1 MSVQT
6 YNPAV
11 AIAQFISG
19 ELKFSI
25 MGNFKETNPKE
36 YLRFGVYTML
46 DGKDLLFIAI
56 QGFFASTAWCKS
68 DEAYY
73 AVLGQKFEG
82 ITSDDGNSWNLDRAN
97 IRRVSSKEEFDRL
110 LKDSCK
116 EFKDIVAEYMQ

>member
-25 MGNFKETNPKE
+25 MENFKETNPKE
-36 YLRFGVYTML
+36 YLRFGVYDM

-56 QGFFASTAWCKS
+56 QGFFASTAWCKG
-68 DEAYY
+68 DKEYNAIM
-73 AVLGQKFEG
+73 GQKFEG
-82 ITSDDGNSWNLDRAN
+82 ITSDDGRSWSLDRAN
-97 IRRVSSKEEFDRL
+97 IRRVSNKEQFDRL
-110 LKDSCK
+110 LKNSCK
-116 EFKDIVAEYMQ
+116 EFKDIAAKYMQ

>member
-25 MGNFKETNPKE
+25 MGNFKETNPNE

-56 QGFFASTAWCKS
+56 QGFFASSAWCKG
-68 DEAYY
+68 DKEYNAI
-73 AVLGQKFEG
+73 VGRKFEG
-82 ITSDDGNSWNLDRAN
+82 ITSDDGRIWNLDRAN

-116 EFKDIVAEYMQ
+116 EFKDIAAKYMQ

>member
-25 MGNFKETNPKE
+25 MGNFKETNPNE

-46 DGKDLLFIAI
+46 DGKNLLFIAI
-56 QGFFASTAWCKS
+56 QGFFASSAWCKG
-68 DEAYY
+68 DKEYNAI
-73 AVLGQKFEG
+73 LGRKFEG
-82 ITSDDGNSWNLDRAN
+82 ITSDDGKSWCLDRDN
-97 IRRVSSKEEFDRL
+97 IRRVSTKEEFDRL
-110 LKDSCK
+110 LNDSCK
-116 EFKDIVAEYMQ
+116 EFKDIAAKYMQ